1 MHKKEKIIQAII
13 LQGFLPLYFHP
24 DEKISIGVMEALY
37 SSGVRVLEYTN
48 RGKQAL
54 KNLKSLKK
62 ICGRQFPDLILGMGT
77 VMDSKTGIKA
87 IEAGADFL
95 VSPGYSK
102 DLDTFIENKNL
113 FWIPGC
119 MTPSELLQAKEAGAE
134 LVKLFPANILGPGF
148 VNAVKEVFPD
158 LLFMP
163 TGGVDSSNLE
173 AWFRTGV
180 SAVGIGSSLIS
191 RSIMEH
197 QEFETIKINTDALI
211 KQIAAIRS
219 SLV

>member
-62 ICGRQFPDLILGMGT
+62 ICRRQFPDLILGMGT

-119 MTPSELLQAKEAGAE
+119 MTPSELLQAQEAGAE

-163 TGGVDSSNLE
+163 TGGVDSGNLE
-173 AWFRTGV
+173 AWFRAGV

-197 QEFETIKINTDALI
+197 QEFETIKINTGALI

-219 SLV
+219 SIV